1 MKKISGLII
10 FFSLVLILSSC
21 KWQVPQKVSVYSK
34 ADYNFSFGNF
44 TKSFEDDINIASMLE
59 QVDFPNVSLYDYYP
73 GEKNSK
79 VQEYLLKL
87 PVQEIPVDFG
97 RYFAETN
104 LSRSINGLSFE
115 KEIEIPVIDF
125 NFEVKLDVSPI
136 NAAVNAL
143 FTLTGPAE
151 SSHDLSTE
159 MTAAKTAAGLNFS
172 SVTYKSGYFIVS
184 CDGMDGST
192 VSIYNGKESRMATF
206 YSGVARISIDNFEF
220 KSDSMEIEFSYDQ
233 PTGIFVTAM
242 DSSSTINNIRGFT
255 GDVPVTIDQ
264 NAKGLS
270 SLGTVESCVIG
281 EGALGIDFAIPSQWS
296 NVTADYG
303 LQFHG
308 GIETSKGQFSSTEN
322 PAELNLED
330 ATIGQ
335 GDINVVTDLKLKM
348 ENSTLTLANNPSI
361 KISSDIKT
369 IKSVVVKLSDDSL
382 SLDSNQAI
390 SDQMFDTVES
400 IVLNDCGIQGTYTNT
415 LPEGNDVSLSVS
427 SAFFALNDK
436 STVITAG
443 KTDESFE
450 LLGPSED
457 RTVKFAKEPAGADEF
472 NAFDFNVNLAFLGE
486 DPSKITIVNVKPGE
500 TYKLALNIGTVINWK
515 EITLC
520 EPTVADEKKTIGFG
534 FNPASILDSLNGGFG
549 STLAG
554 KLNYPA
560 IMMYLYFSV
569 PEHSAFSNVKFS
581 DSTIRM
587 YYGDND
593 RKEDDVAEHKKSILD
608 KTTELKSAKIPD
620 LKEKDGYATV
630 EIGNEPNSLAID
642 VADLFNAKDVE
653 SGSQLCVDYDMKLS
667 GMQRVTIK
675 REDIENASV
684 ATIGLY
690 AVIHIPL
697 KFIVNDD
704 VHISLN
710 ELMGMAA
717 SEGQEASDLFG
728 RSEASGLGFDEYM
741 TAFQSAAIIYK
752 PSALPFYA
760 SGLSL
765 NIDKLGD
772 GQLTEYKF
780 DRDVKDE
787 FEITKPEL
795 YKMLEVY
802 PYNPGLN
809 IDITKD
815 SDFSIPRD
823 IKLDIN
829 LSLRLT
835 TDGPISLMG
844 GN

>member
-34 ADYNFSFGNF
+34 AEYNFSFGNF

-143 FTLTGPAE
+143 FTLTGPAV
-151 SSHDLSTE
+151 SHDLSTE
-159 MTAAKTAAGLNFS
+159 MTAAKTLAGVNFS

-220 KSDSMEIEFSYDQ
+220 KSDSMEIIFSYDQ
-233 PTGIFVTAM
+233 PTGIFITAM

-255 GDVPVTIDQ
+255 GEVPVTIDQ

-382 SLDSNQAI
+382 SMDSSQAI
-390 SDQMFDTVES
+390 SEQMFETVES

-427 SAFFALNDK
+427 SAFFALDNK

-443 KTDESFE
+443 KTDESFD
-450 LLGPSED
+450 LFGPSDD
-457 RTVKFAKEPAGADEF
+457 RTVRFVEEPAGENDF
-472 NAFDFNVNLAFLGE
+472 NAFDFKVNLAFPGN
-486 DPSKITIVNVKPGE
+486 DPSKITIKNVEPGE

-549 STLAG
+549 ATLAG

-569 PEHSAFSNVKFS
+569 PEHSAFNAVKFS

-587 YYGDND
+587 YYGNSNHEYDGVEGHNQ
-593 RKEDDVAEHKKSILD
+593 SILD
-608 KTTELKSAKIPD
+608 EQTD
-620 LKEKDGYATV
+620 LKPAKVPDMMEKDGYATV
-630 EIGNEPNSLAID
+630 EIGKEPSSLAID
-642 VADLFNAKDVE
+642 VSDLFNAKNVE
-653 SGSQLCVDYDMKLS
+653 EGSQLCVDYDMKLS
-667 GMQRVTIK
+667 GMQRVTIQ
-675 REDIENASV
+675 RADIENASV

-697 KFIVNDD
+697 QFKVNDD

-765 NIDKLGD
+765 NIDKLGNGEYKD
-772 GQLTEYKF
+772 YKF
-780 DRDVKDE
+780 DRDIEDK

-795 YKMLEVY
+795 YKMLEIY

-809 IDITKD
+809 INITKD

-823 IKLDIN
+823 IKIDIN
-829 LSLRLT
+829 LSLQLT

>member
-10 FFSLVLILSSC
+10 FFILVLILSSC

-143 FTLTGPAE
+143 FTLTGQAV
-151 SSHDLSTE
+151 SHDLSTE
-159 MTAAKTAAGLNFS
+159 MTAAKTLAGVNFS
-172 SVTYKSGYFIVS
+172 RVTYKSGYFIVS

-220 KSDSMEIEFSYDQ
+220 KSDSMEIIFSYDQ

-335 GDINVVTDLKLKM
+335 GDINVVTDLTLKM
-348 ENSTLTLANNPSI
+348 RNATLTLANNPSI

-415 LPEGNDVSLSVS
+415 LPEGNDVSMSVTS
-427 SAFFALNDK
+427 KFFALDK
-436 STVITAG
+436 STAITAG

-450 LLGPSED
+450 LLGSSED
-457 RTVKFAKEPAGADEF
+457 RTVRFVEEPAGENDF
-472 NAFDFNVNLAFLGE
+472 NAFDFKVKLAFPGD
-486 DPSKITIVNVKPGE
+486 DPSKITIKNVEPGE

-549 STLAG
+549 ETLAG

-569 PEHSAFSNVKFS
+569 PEHSAFNAVKFS

-587 YYGDND
+587 YYGNSNHEYDGVEGHNQ
-593 RKEDDVAEHKKSILD
+593 SILD
-608 KTTELKSAKIPD
+608 EKTDLTPAKVPD
-620 LKEKDGYATV
+620 LMEKDGYATV
-630 EIGNEPNSLAID
+630 EIGKEPSSLAID
-642 VADLFNAKDVE
+642 VSDLFNAKNVE
-653 SGSQLCVDYDMKLS
+653 EGSQLCVDYDMKLS

-697 KFIVNDD
+697 QFIVNDD

-765 NIDKLGD
+765 NIDKLGN
-772 GQLTEYKF
+772 GVKTEYKF

-795 YKMLEVY
+795 YKMLEIY
-802 PYNPGLN
+802 PYSPDLS

-829 LSLRLT
+829 LSLQIT

>member
-73 GEKNSK
+73 GEKNPK

-143 FTLTGPAE
+143 FTLTGPAV
-151 SSHDLSTE
+151 SHDLSTE
-159 MTAAKTAAGLNFS
+159 MTAAKTAARVNFS

-192 VSIYNGKESRMATF
+192 VSIDNGTESRMATF

-220 KSDSMEIEFSYDQ
+220 KSDSMEIIFSYDQ

-242 DSSSTINNIRGFT
+242 DSSSTINKIRGFT
-255 GDVPVTIDQ
+255 GEVPVTIDQ

-390 SDQMFDTVES
+390 SDQMFETVES
-400 IVLNDCGIQGTYTNT
+400 IVLNDCGIQGTYINT

-427 SAFFALNDK
+427 SAFFALNNK

-443 KTDESFE
+443 KTDETFK

-457 RTVKFAKEPAGADEF
+457 REVKFVEEPVGENDF
-472 NAFDFNVNLAFLGE
+472 NAFDFKVNLAFPGD
-486 DPSKITIVNVKPGE
+486 DPSKITIENVKPGE
-500 TYKLALNIGTVINWK
+500 TYTLALNIGTVINWK

-549 STLAG
+549 SALAE

-587 YYGDND
+587 YYGNGEREYDGID
-593 RKEDDVAEHKKSILD
+593 SHEKSILD

-630 EIGNEPNSLAID
+630 EIKNEPNSLAID
-642 VADLFNAKDVE
+642 VSDLFNAKNVE
-653 SGSQLCVDYDMKLS
+653 EGSQLCVDYDMKLN
-667 GMQRVTIK
+667 GMQNVTIK
-675 REDIENASV
+675 RTEIENASV